1 MAMVGVFGVVAYT
14 VTQRTH
20 EIGIRMALGAQTS
33 DVVRMVATKGVVLG
47 AVGVGIGLALAAP
60 LVWLPTGGPPGM
72 PLSERVRVVLA
83 AGVLLWVAALL
94 ASYIPA
100 RRATR
105 IDPTVALRYE

>member
-1 MAMVGVFGVVAYT
+1 
-14 VTQRTH
+14 
-20 EIGIRMALGAQTS
+20 
-33 DVVRMVATKGVVLG
+33 
-47 AVGVGIGLALAAP
+47 
-60 LVWLPTGGPPGM
+60 M

-83 AGVLLWVAALL
+83 AGVLLWAAALL